1 MGNLL
6 AYSGLTTKV
15 KAMQSRLLTSSQ
27 LQELASLD
35 SVTACVEYLK
45 SQPAYETVLGGAE
58 SGELHRSVI
67 EQYLKLSEYRDF
79 DRLYRFSNL
88 SQRKFLDF
96 YFMHYEVAF
105 LKRCLRSIIG
115 HSPLDFDLS
124 LFQQFF
130 DSRSSL
136 DFSKIS
142 EAKSL
147 SEFTAALEGSVF
159 YPLLSGLSREDS
171 VSLFDYEN
179 GLDMFYFKTMWQVMN
194 KKMKAADRKILVQC
208 FGSRMDML
216 NIQWIYRCK
225 QFYHLAPADIY
236 ALLIPI
242 QYRLKASDIHNLTES
257 ETMDGFFSA
266 LKSTWYRR
274 ELESSAIKHPNPEA
288 LARQVNE
295 HIYQY
300 TSQKEPYSIA
310 ILNTYLYRKDKE
322 IGQLITIIESVR
334 YGVPS
339 QAILASIANPNK
351 GGLVS

>member
-27 LQELASLD
+27 FQEMASLD
-35 SVTACVEYLK
+35 SVAACVEYLK
-45 SQPAYETVLGGAE
+45 SQPAYETVLGSTE
-58 SGELHRSVI
+58 PGELHRSVI

-88 SQRKFLDF
+88 NQRKFLDF
-96 YFMHYEVAF
+96 YFMHYEVAL

-136 DFSKIS
+136 DFSKIA

-147 SEFTAALEGSVF
+147 PQFTAALEGSVF
-159 YPLLSGLSREDS
+159 YPLLSSLSREDS
-171 VSLFDYEN
+171 ISLFDYEN
-179 GLDMFYFKTMWQVMN
+179 GLDMFYFKTMWQIMN
-194 KKMKAADRKILVQC
+194 KKIKASDRKILVQC

-257 ETMDGFFSA
+257 ETIDGFFSV
-266 LKSTWYRR
+266 LNSTWYRR
-274 ELESSAIKHPNPEA
+274 ELENIPVKHPNPEV
-288 LARQVNE
+288 LARQVHE

-300 TSQKEPYSIA
+300 TSQKEPYSVA
-310 ILNTYLYRKDKE
+310 ILSAYFYRKDKE
-322 IGQLITIIESVR
+322 IQQLITIIESIR

-339 QAILASIANPNK
+339 QTILSSIANSN
-351 GGLVS
+351 